1 MGVWASRRISR
12 MNHETVL
19 VVEDGVTSRRNR
31 CRISEIDVG

>member
-19 VVEDGVTSRRNR
+19 VVEDGVTSR
-31 CRISEIDVG
+31 IAEEK